1 MGYCYFCDEWIGYYS
16 DYFCED
22 CKKLKNLSNA
32 VGVKKITEN
41 IKIRFDKQ
49 DDSSYDKPSDNTRS
63 KSTQTSN

>member
-41 IKIRFDKQ
+41 I
-49 DDSSYDKPSDNTRS
+49 
-63 KSTQTSN
+63 